1 MEHCSY
7 LECPLGLDCIPWC
20 KGSENKQKEKK
31 QSTMYYSLSS
41 QIWKPHNDY
50 ARLRWSKTLTIWM
63 HTKGGFFSES
73 AIPFSNLSISKEQD
87 SKELSPRSLDK
98 ILLKRQVNV
107 QSTQLSNFFKF
118 SKSSKF
124 SKILWIYDF
133 QTCLKLFRFNMIWIV
148 TIHKILKHVWT
159 CSNMSKLVQIKYDTN
174 CYNSYDSQT
183 CLNMFKLV

>member
-1 MEHCSY
+1 MIRLKHLLNFLLNASSKQRTNSRRVRAKYTIYDPYGSY
-7 LECPLGLDCIPWC
+7 PKMCWGLFCMLI
-20 KGSENKQKEKK
+20 NTIITRLKK
-31 QSTMYYSLSS
+31 
-41 QIWKPHNDY
+41 
-50 ARLRWSKTLTIWM
+50 
-63 HTKGGFFSES
+63 
-73 AIPFSNLSISKEQD
+73 
-87 SKELSPRSLDK
+87 LSPRSLDK
-98 ILLKRQVNV
+98 MLLKRQVNV

-174 CYNSYDSQT
+174 CYNS
-183 CLNMFKLV
+183 

>member
-98 ILLKRQVNV
+98 MLLQQQVNS
-107 QSTQLSNFFKF
+107 QNIQRTQLSKFFKF
-118 SKSSKF
+118 SNTSNFSKF
-124 SKILWIYDF
+124 FWMIFKLVQIQYDF
-133 QTCLKLFRFNMIWIV
+133 NCYDSYHSQTCLNSFK
-148 TIHKILKHVWT
+148 
-159 CSNMSKLVQIKYDTN
+159 MSKLVQIQYDMN
-174 CYNSYDSQT
+174 FCN
-183 CLNMFKLV
+183 L

>member
-1 MEHCSY
+1 MVSN
-7 LECPLGLDCIPWC
+7 GFWT
-20 KGSENKQKEKK
+20 NFV
-31 QSTMYYSLSS
+31 SLSQCS
-41 QIWKPHNDY
+41 S
-50 ARLRWSKTLTIWM
+50 LVGLTACPQFSGYI
-63 HTKGGFFSES
+63 TFFCLEKQ
-73 AIPFSNLSISKEQD
+73 NVNKQD

-98 ILLKRQVNV
+98 MLLKRQVNV

-174 CYNSYDSQT
+174 CYNS
-183 CLNMFKLV
+183 